1 MTVYTVHLFGDFD
14 GPRGALLDSL
24 ECLCPLRDGLDVVS
38 AVEGVK
44 LFEFVPKSVPVREML
59 RAAFGRQDRLTRR
72 DEDFEDVVVTS
83 EGVARMA
90 PLGYGAVRGRAV
102 EGEVGIGVL
111 LHRGADAGVERRVID
126 EQEAGVGCL
135 VMQ

>member
-1 MTVYTVHLFGDFD
+1 MF
-14 GPRGALLDSL
+14 
-24 ECLCPLRDGLDVVS
+24 S

-44 LFEFVPKSVPVREML
+44 LFEFMPESAPVREML
-59 RAAFGRQDRLTRR
+59 RAAFGRQDRLIRR
-72 DEDFEDVVVTS
+72 DEDFEDVVVTP

-90 PLGYGAVRGRAV
+90 PLGCGAVRGRAV
-102 EGEVGIGVL
+102 EGEVRIGGP

-135 VMQ
+135 AMQ

>member
-1 MTVYTVHLFGDFD
+1 MVRFFTRSV
-14 GPRGALLDSL
+14 
-24 ECLCPLRDGLDVVS
+24 CPLRDGLDVVA
-38 AVEGVK
+38 AVEGGK

-72 DEDFEDVVVTS
+72 DEDFEDVVVTP

-90 PLGYGAVRGRAV
+90 PLGCGAVRGRAV
-102 EGEVGIGVL
+102 EGEVGIGVP
-111 LHRGADAGVERRVID
+111 LHRGADAGVERRVIE